1 MESIVT
7 SLENFEICEN
17 GHRCENGSLCVE
29 NPYYEGG
36 GYIAIATRS
45 FLALH
50 LKVLVANMRRL
61 STVPWTRYFLKNLFA
76 RTEVNV

>member
-1 MESIVT
+1 MVT

-17 GHRCENGSLCVE
+17 EHRCENGTLCVE
-29 NPYYEGG
+29 TRMMRGG
-36 GYIAIATRS
+36 SIAIATRS

-61 STVPWTRYFLKNLFA
+61 STLLYLGPDNF
-76 RTEVNV
+76 

>member
-7 SLENFEICEN
+7 SLKNFEICEN

-29 NPYYEGG
+29 NPYDEGG
-36 GYIAIATRS
+36 SIAIATRS

-61 STVPWTRYFLKNLFA
+61 STLLYLGPDNF
-76 RTEVNV
+76 